1 MDLNLVR
8 EALRHQNIS
17 TTLGITYAGLGR
29 DAARHAMED
38 HGKPILE
45 AAGRRGP
52 LAVVEGGA
60 GKKVK
65 CTLSRPPSRAR
76 AQGR

>member
-1 MDLNLVR
+1 MDLTLVR

-17 TTLGITYAGLGR
+17 TTLTYAGLGR

-76 AQGR
+76 AQAR